1 MALSPLIVKAAA
13 ALLTSE
19 KGRKGVGF
27 LLVAIS
33 LRMTSMK
40 NTSHLIRSVM
50 KCMRRMEIL
59 EIRER
64 QFMLAVDKKF
74 YLF

>member
-1 MALSPLIVKAAA
+1 MSMSAIAARVAA